1 MSDTAFIFKKWEN
14 RLPCYALMNMDEDKI
29 CALEVTWG
37 AARKKG
43 VRAALVAT
51 FGGGWS
57 SILKEAGKQT
67 LKYGG
72 RKALGC
78 ITGVVC
84 GYFGSASIIL
94 ITKSTKIVKC
104 AKICHSACSGGLDV
118 AELCASAPINILE
131 IGIFGRPVVIEG
143 EGFNL
148 FSNNPDLLDDIKKL
162 LEK

>member
-1 MSDTAFIFKKWEN
+1 MNEAGFVFQKWEN
-14 RLPCYALMNMDEDKI
+14 RLPYYALMKMDEDKI
-29 CALEVTWG
+29 CALEVTWES
-37 AARKKG
+37 ARKKG
-43 VRAALVAT
+43 VRAALVTT

-57 SILKEAGKQT
+57 SVVKEAGRQT

-84 GYFGSASIIL
+84 EYFGSASIIL
-94 ITKSTKIVKC
+94 ITKSAKVAKY

-143 EGFNL
+143 EGFDL
-148 FSNNPDLLDDIKKL
+148 FSKNKII
-162 LEK
+162 

>member
-1 MSDTAFIFKKWEN
+1 MCVGDNLGRS
-14 RLPCYALMNMDEDKI
+14 
-29 CALEVTWG
+29 
-37 AARKKG
+37 

-57 SILKEAGKQT
+57 SVVKEAGRQT

-78 ITGVVC
+78 ITVVVS

-94 ITKSTKIVKC
+94 ITKSAKVVRY

-118 AELCASAPINILE
+118 AELCALAPINILE
-131 IGIFGRPVVIEG
+131 ILVFGRPVVIEG
-143 EGFNL
+143 EGFDL
-148 FSNNPDLLDDIKKL
+148 FSKNPDSIGEVKKL
-162 LEK
+162 FKK